1 MPSASLPLSP
11 SLCTMEAS
19 QVASLLVADLRKEL
33 ADRGLSTKG
42 VKKDL
47 VKR

>member
-1 MPSASLPLSP
+1 MD
-11 SLCTMEAS
+11 AS